1 MRDLIVALFALS
13 AIPVA
18 FKRPAAGML
27 AFSLFAY
34 MRVQDLAWG
43 FAKAQ
48 RWSMFLAVAMIA
60 GWAFQRGRK
69 GPIWNRRTWMLV
81 FMPAWTFL
89 GLVLAIGV
97 DAFAYPRFIEF
108 VKIIFVGIFT
118 TMIVQRREHLRALMW
133 IIGISFAFFG
143 VKNGLGVILSGG
155 SPILRGPG
163 GMLLDNNDFALA
175 LAMAI
180 PILVGIATSE
190 VNGYYHRWMKL
201 FIPFTYLSVFGT
213 RSRGGF
219 LSATFATLILVW
231 RSKNRFAGFAVFAA
245 FGLLGLMFLPAEM
258 FQRLETLQNVE
269 ADGSAQGRLKAW
281 AVAWDMIKDHPVFG
295 VGFDQFQANYLD
307 YGERAGTKTGT
318 RVVHNA
324 YLQIWSEAGTPVF
337 LCYVTLLVTSVF
349 QLQRLRRAAA
359 KVYERSWILSYCTA
373 LEGAFL
379 TFMLGSTFLNRAH
392 FDLIYHYFAIV
403 MVFERIAY
411 QELESPAS
419 ATARAPGSAEVFVKK
434 EEFGF
439 GRQPSGQRGFRTV
452 SRAPTRLGGGA
463 GFASRKESP

>member
-1 MRDLIVALFALS
+1 MRDLIVALFALG

-48 RWSMFLAVAMIA
+48 RWSMFLAVAMVA

-69 GPIWNRRTWMLV
+69 GPIWNSRTSLLL
-81 FMPAWTFL
+81 FMPAWTFV
-89 GLVLAIGV
+89 GLVLAIGL

-118 TMIVQRREHLRALMW
+118 TMVVQRREHLRALMW
-133 IIGISFAFFG
+133 VIGMSFAFFG
-143 VKNGLGVILSGG
+143 VKNGVGTIMSGG

-180 PILVGIATSE
+180 PVLVGLATAE
-190 VNGYYHRWMKL
+190 VNGYYRRWLKI
-201 FIPFTYLSVFGT
+201 FIPFTYLSVFAT

-219 LSATFATLILVW
+219 LSATLATMILVW
-231 RSKNRFAGFAVFAA
+231 RSKNRFAGFAVMGA
-245 FGLLGLMFLPAEM
+245 FVLIGLMVLPSDM
-258 FQRLETLQNVE
+258 FERLQTLQNVE
-269 ADGSAQGRLKAW
+269 EDGSAQGRLKAW
-281 AVAWDMIKDHPVFG
+281 RVAGDMIKDHPVFG

-337 LCYVTLLVTSVF
+337 LCYVALLVMSVLA
-349 QLQRLRRAAA
+349 LQRLRREAA

-373 LEGAFL
+373 LEGALL
-379 TFMLGSTFLNRAH
+379 TFMLGSMFLNRAH
-392 FDLIYHYFAIV
+392 FDLIYHYFAVV

-411 QELESPAS
+411 AELESPAS
-419 ATARAPGSAEVFVKK
+419 QQVKAGSTGEVFQRK
-434 EEFGF
+434 EQYGF
-439 GRQPSGQRGFRTV
+439 GRQPSSRRGFRTT
-452 SRAPTRLGGGA
+452 RKAPTQLGGGA
-463 GFASRKESP
+463 GFASRRESP